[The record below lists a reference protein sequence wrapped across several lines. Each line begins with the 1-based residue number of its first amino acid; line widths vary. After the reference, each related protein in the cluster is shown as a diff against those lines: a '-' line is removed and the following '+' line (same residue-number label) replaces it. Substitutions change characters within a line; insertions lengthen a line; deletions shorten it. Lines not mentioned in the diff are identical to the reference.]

1 MDPVR
6 RHSFCR
12 LCHSDSVSDILD
24 FGESPLAN
32 SYLQKEDIER
42 AEFTAPLAVMQCNDC
57 GSAQLRYSVEGS
69 RMFSHYLYASSDS
82 GSVQAHFDSYASH
95 VVEKLAL
102 TRGSFAV
109 DVGSNDGVLL
119 EPLQKI
125 GLEVLGVEPAAN
137 LCERSRA
144 RGCNVFNGFF
154 NQEVAST
161 LPRPADL
168 VTCNNCFAHIDDL
181 EEIIQ
186 GVHLALKEGGVFVFE
201 NAYLLDTIKY
211 KYFDQVYHE
220 HVFYHS
226 VKPLRLFLAR
236 HGFNI
241 IDIERNNSQGGSIR
255 VYCRKAE
262 DSVESPLVAETIRN
276 EEEFGLYSPELYV
289 RFNEQL
295 SLLKAEFTQLIEDGR
310 KQGLTF
316 CGYGAPAK
324 ATLFCKYFGLDKTIL
339 EYIVDDAVLKQGLFM
354 PGTQVPIVGA
364 DHFRRY
370 PADFAI
376 LTAWNFADLIRSRNK
391 DFKGKWIV
399 PFPEIHVHPNAF

>member
-1 MDPVR
+1 MDSVR
-6 RHSFCR
+6 RYSFCR
-12 LCHSDSVSDILD
+12 LCNSASVSDILD

-32 SYLQKEDIER
+32 SYLKKDDLLR
-42 AEFTAPLAVMQCNDC
+42 TEFTAPLAVMQCSNC
-57 GSAQLRYSVEGS
+57 GSAQLRCSVDGS
-69 RMFSHYLYASSDS
+69 RMFSHYLYSSSDS
-82 GSVQAHFDSYASH
+82 GSVQVHFDSYASH

-102 TRGSFAV
+102 PKGSFAV

-119 EPLQKI
+119 EPLQKL
-125 GLEVLGVEPAAN
+125 GLEVLGVEPASN

-144 RGCNVFNGFF
+144 RGCSVVNGFF
-154 NQEVAST
+154 NREVAAA
-161 LPRPADL
+161 LPRLADL
-168 VTCNNCFAHIDDL
+168 ITCNNCFAHIDDL

-186 GVHLALKEGGVFVFE
+186 GVRLALKDGGVFVFE
-201 NAYLLDTIKY
+201 NAYWLDTIRY

-226 VKPLRLFLAR
+226 VKPLRMFLAR

-241 IDIERNNSQGGSIR
+241 VDIEKNHSQGGSIR
-255 VYCRKAE
+255 VYCKKTE
-262 DSVESPLVAETIRN
+262 DSVESPLAAKTIRE

-289 RFNEQL
+289 RFSKQL
-295 SLLKAEFTQLIEDGR
+295 SLLNKEFTRLVEDGR
-310 KQGLTF
+310 RQGLTF

-324 ATLFCKYFGLDKTIL
+324 ATLFCKYFGLDKNIL

-376 LTAWNFADLIRSRNK
+376 LTAWNFADLIKGRNQ

-399 PFPEIHVHPNAF
+399 PFPEIHVQTNAF